1 MSLLSVRG
9 IHVRYGGIAAVKG
22 VDLDVEEGQ
31 IVTVLGANG
40 AGKTSLMRAIAGVIR
55 PAAGSVIY
63 RGKHVEGWQAHR
75 APSQGLVLVP
85 EGRRILSPLS
95 VEENL
100 LLGAYTVRSRAA
112 IDANLERMFALFP
125 ILRERRRV
133 AGGLLSGGEQQM
145 LAFGRALMAEPVIV
159 LLDEPSMGLAPVMV
173 EKIMES
179 VAEIGR
185 SGTSILMVEQNAT
198 YALEIAD
205 KAYVLEQG
213 RVVLQG
219 TSAEITSH
227 AGVVEAF
234 LGMGTADAI
243 A

>member
-1 MSLLSVRG
+1 MTLFSVRG
-9 IHVRYGGIAAVKG
+9 LEVRYGGIAAVKG
-22 VDLDVEEGQ
+22 VDLDVDEGQ

-40 AGKTSLMRAIAGVIR
+40 AGKSSLMRAIAGVIR
-55 PAAGSVIY
+55 PSAGSVIY
-63 RGKHVEGWQAHR
+63 RGEHVEGWHAYR
-75 APSQGLVLVP
+75 APGQGLVLVP

-95 VEENL
+95 VEDNL

-112 IDANLERMFALFP
+112 IEATLKRVYDMFP
-125 ILRERRRV
+125 ILRERRRF

-145 LAFGRALMAEPVIV
+145 LAFGRALMAQPALI
-159 LLDEPSMGLAPVMV
+159 LMDEPSMGLAPVMV

-179 VAEIGR
+179 VADIGR
-185 SGTSILMVEQNAT
+185 SGVSILMVEQNAT
-198 YALEIAD
+198 YALEIAHQG
-205 KAYVLEQG
+205 YVLEQG

-219 TSAEITSH
+219 TAAEIASD

-234 LGMGTADAI
+234 LGMGTTAAI